1 MDMFPMCPTRL
12 PRTFDLKQQVDPT
25 GCETGEITG
34 RRKKECASKYV
45 LINLINAAIA
55 VSE

>member
-1 MDMFPMCPTRL
+1 MFPMCPTRL
-12 PRTFDLKQQVDPT
+12 LRTFDLKQQVDPT